1 MPPLT
6 PRQRA
11 MLAEMGVRVWLPE
24 DRAAE
29 AARPAASAAEVT
41 PETIANNA
49 HLTPAKAANLSK
61 NPEVSGQPQ
70 AQTPTP
76 TPTPTPATPPVPT
89 ASTPAVSATAVAPVA
104 AAAQDWDALR
114 AAVESCR
121 ACPLG
126 AQRRH
131 AVFGVGD
138 VRARWLVVGEAPGEQ
153 EDAQGEPFVGPSGR
167 LLDAMLRSI
176 GLDRAASSEGER
188 AAAESSAVP
197 LFAPPQA
204 VYIANA
210 VKCRPPRNRN
220 PSEAEMAQCAPF
232 LARQI
237 EWLQP
242 QLILAVGRIAAQAVL
257 GRTEP
262 LGRLRGQVYRYGNI
276 PVVVTFHPAYL
287 LRSPAEKARAWEDLC
302 LARSIVDGAGL

>member
-41 PETIANNA
+41 PETIADSA

-61 NPEVSGQPQ
+61 NPEVSGQPS
-70 AQTPTP
+70 
-76 TPTPTPATPPVPT
+76 VPT
-89 ASTPAVSATAVAPVA
+89 ASTPAVSAPAVASVA

-176 GLDRAASSEGER
+176 GLDRAASAEGER

-242 QLILAVGRIAAQAVL
+242 QLILAVGRNAAQAVL